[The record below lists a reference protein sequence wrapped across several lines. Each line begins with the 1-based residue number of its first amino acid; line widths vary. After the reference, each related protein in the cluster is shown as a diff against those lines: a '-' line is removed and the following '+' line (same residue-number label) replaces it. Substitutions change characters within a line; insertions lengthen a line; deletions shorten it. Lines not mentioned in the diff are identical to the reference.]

1 MRLGLA
7 DALRSRIVRPNTDI
21 ISELVAK
28 GDVELGMV
36 ITAQI
41 LTTNGVQF
49 AGPLPPELQAHV
61 VFVGGV
67 SSDTKAPRASH
78 DLLRFLRGKTAQSVL
93 RSQGMEP
100 IRAG

>member
-1 MRLGLA
+1 M
-7 DALRSRIVRPNTDI
+7 
-21 ISELVAK
+21 VAK

-36 ITAQI
+36 ITGQI

-49 AGPLPPELQAHV
+49 AGPLPPELQSYV

-67 SSDTKAPRASH
+67 SSGTKASRASH
-78 DLLRFLRGKTAQSVL
+78 DLLGFLTGKTAQSVI

-100 IRAG
+100 IGAS